1 MALKFAATSV
11 ADFIIGAPASYTTDA
26 YTTAADIA
34 PYVAEGISIVENGLY
49 RGEFF
54 EDLTENDIWIGVH
67 SFSGGF
73 GSDTYLY
80 LYDTGYSTTQ
90 PVFRI
95 WSDIGSG
102 TTGWTTNMRIDGWNG
117 STWVNLVTSTSGAG
131 GSRTRFDFHIFR
143 NDTTGSA
150 EVFYNSVSNG
160 AATNIDTN
168 LVAWTAIDRVEL
180 FMDGT
185 SGGDT
190 WVISGLII
198 DTVSTLDAIFVQEV
212 ATGNGTNTAW
222 TGDYTAIDEV
232 GANSADAITSST
244 VGQIETFTGN
254 INAIIDSGYDISSS
268 VISANVENTGA
279 SNLRLGLTYRS
290 GGTNYSIGNSLVAP
304 GITVVAK
311 KADVDPNTSAAW
323 TPANIESAEWGV
335 EYQAV

>member
-1 MALKFAATSV
+1 MALKFACTSV
-11 ADFIIGAPASYTTDA
+11 ADLIIGAPASYTTDA

-34 PYVAEGISIVENGLY
+34 PYVSEGISIVEGALY
-49 RGEFF
+49 RGKFF
-54 EDLTENDIWIGVH
+54 AALTENDIWIGVH

-80 LYDTGYSTTQ
+80 LYDTAYSTTQ

-102 TTGWTTNMRIDGWNG
+102 TTGWTGVMRIDAWNG
-117 STWVNLVTSTSGAG
+117 SAWVVLVTGASGAG
-131 GSRTRFDFHIFR
+131 GARTRFDFHVFR
-143 NDTTGSA
+143 NDTTGRA
-150 EVFYNSVSNG
+150 AVYLNG
-160 AATNIDTN
+160 VLNQEATSIDTN
-168 LVAWTAIDRVEL
+168 LVAWTAIDRVEF

-190 WVISGLII
+190 WVISGLMI

-232 GANSADAITSST
+232 GANSADFISSAT
-244 VGQIETFTGN
+244 VGQIDTFTGN
-254 INAIIDSGYDISSS
+254 INAIIDSGYDISAS
-268 VISANVENTGA
+268 VISANIENTGA

-290 GGTNYSIGNSLVAP
+290 GATNYSIGNALVEP
-304 GITVVAK
+304 GITVVANMTG
-311 KADVDPNTSAAW
+311 VDPNTSAAW